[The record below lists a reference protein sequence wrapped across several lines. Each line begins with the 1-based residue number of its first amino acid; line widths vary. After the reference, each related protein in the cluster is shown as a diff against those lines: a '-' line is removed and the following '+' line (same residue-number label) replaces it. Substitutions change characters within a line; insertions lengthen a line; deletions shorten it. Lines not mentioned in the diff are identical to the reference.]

1 MLTANTQPAAD
12 LSPGWKGFNNY
23 GSSGSVNQ
31 KDLVTATDM
40 IDENME
46 RGERQFAVKA
56 LPRGPSRMESP
67 GGKGGVGNT
76 TEMFEVRNFIDFS
89 HL

>member
-1 MLTANTQPAAD
+1 MLTANTRPAAD

-67 GGKGGVGNT
+67 GGKRGCRKHN
-76 TEMFEVRNFIDFS
+76 RNV
-89 HL
+89 